1 MKKTL
6 LLIILLKTIITPA
19 CVKAQTYALSI
30 NSSTLGINLEGIRSF
45 GPRYNARVGF
55 TCFSYKYSDGDNKD
69 YYLGSDIK
77 MSSVS
82 AIFDWFPYE
91 GIFHL
96 SGGLF
101 INFNEVNALLTP
113 KESHDV
119 GGRIYSPE
127 MLGNLSADLRFNKIT
142 PYIGIGFGNANGPDS
157 GFSFNAGAV
166 YHGPPGVKLS
176 ADGLLEPST
185 EQAPIIEDNISWFK
199 FYPVISLGYIF
210 KF

>member
-1 MKKTL
+1 MKSKLFLTL
-6 LLIILLKTIITPA
+6 LFSVLLNPTPIS
-19 CVKAQTYALSI
+19 AQTYALSI

-55 TCFSYKYSDGDNKD
+55 ACFSYTYSDGDNKD
-69 YYLGSDIK
+69 YSLGADIK

-96 SGGLF
+96 SGGLI
-101 INFNEVNALLTP
+101 INFNEVNALLTS

-119 GGRIYSPE
+119 GGRIYTPE
-127 MLGNLSADLRFNKIT
+127 MLGNLSADVRFNKIT
-142 PYIGIGFGNANGPDS
+142 PYIGIGFGNANGPGS
-157 GFSFNAGAV
+157 GFTFNAGAI
-166 YHGPPGVKLS
+166 YHGSPCVKLS

-199 FYPVISLGYIF
+199 FYPVISLGYIY